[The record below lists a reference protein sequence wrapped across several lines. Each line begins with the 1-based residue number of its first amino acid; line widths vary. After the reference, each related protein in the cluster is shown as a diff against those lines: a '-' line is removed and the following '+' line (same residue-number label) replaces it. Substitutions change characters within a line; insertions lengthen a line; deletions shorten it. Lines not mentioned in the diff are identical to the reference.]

1 MKHSE
6 KYDILLDWFR
16 KYPRVAIAF
25 SGGVDS
31 TFLLAFAH
39 KACHGEVI
47 AITVKT
53 PYIPDWEAAEAVAFC
68 SEYKINHKVITGDMI
83 PEILNN
89 PVNRCYLCKRHLF
102 GILRNIAD
110 EQGFVTV
117 IDGTNADDTGVYRP
131 GLTALKELGIK
142 SPLLESGITK
152 AEIRE
157 MAAQM
162 GLSVAQKPSY
172 ACLLTRLPYNYKV
185 NTVELQQIEKAER
198 YLASLGYA
206 NSRVRSYGDMAR
218 IELEKERIIEFM
230 HSEKSGPL
238 TAFFHQ
244 LGYRH
249 VSIDLEGYRSGSF
262 DKTINISQH
271 EPGISE

>member
-1 MKHSE
+1 MKYSE
-6 KYDILLDWFR
+6 KYDILVDWFR
-16 KYPRVAIAF
+16 KNPRVAIAL

-47 AITVKT
+47 ALTVKT
-53 PYIPDWEAAEAVAFC
+53 PYIPDWEAAEAAAFC
-68 SEYKINHKVITGDMI
+68 NEHQINHKVITGDII

-102 GILRNIAD
+102 GVLKNIAD
-110 EQGFVTV
+110 EMGFVTV
-117 IDGTNADDTGVYRP
+117 VDGTNADDTGAYRP
-131 GLTALKELGIK
+131 GLKALKELDIK

-152 AEIRE
+152 EEVRE

-172 ACLLTRLPYNYKV
+172 ACLLTRLPYDRKI
-185 NTVELQQIEKAER
+185 NTGELQRIEKAER
-198 YLASLGYA
+198 YLTSIDFAK
-206 NSRVRSYGDMAR
+206 SRVRSYGDMAR
-218 IELEKERIIEFM
+218 IELEKDRIIEFM
-230 HSEKSGPL
+230 QSDKSGPL

-249 VSIDLEGYRSGSF
+249 ISIDVEGYRSGSF
-262 DKTINISQH
+262 DKTSNISQH
-271 EPGISE
+271 EPGKSE